1 MGYSVNTHI
10 QVPNDATNK
19 PLVLL
24 LHGHGGSHKQSIGAD
39 GTKAPQKVWLTLADE
54 NEFILVIP
62 NGLLGPEDSRGWN
75 DCRDDAVGNPESD
88 DIKFL
93 SVLLDEVEEEY
104 DYDVNR
110 TYVTGISNGA
120 MMTLRLAHEIPNK
133 ITAFGAIVNSM
144 AANSKCNDSDIA
156 ISALFMNGT
165 EDPLVPYD
173 GGQIASNR
181 GEVISTD
188 ESINYWIARNN
199 TQTEATEEILED
211 KDPDDESTITKFVYE
226 NGTNDTEVVLYRVD
240 GGGHTEPSLVEKFGA
255 IYLAIVGVQNHDLEM
270 AEEVWEFFRDKSK

>member
-1 MGYSVNTHI
+1 MIVNIINPKRMKPTQLIFILFTILLGSCRDQIPEVEQSVLMLNQNISIDGIEREYHI

-88 DIKFL
+88 DVKFL
-93 SVLLDEVEEEY
+93 SELLDEVEEEY

-199 TQTEATEEILED
+199 T
-211 KDPDDESTITKFVYE
+211 
-226 NGTNDTEVVLYRVD
+226 
-240 GGGHTEPSLVEKFGA
+240 
-255 IYLAIVGVQNHDLEM
+255 
-270 AEEVWEFFRDKSK
+270 